1 MKESWRARPL
11 VLEMARRL
19 LILEGRR
26 TDLPPKEFELLAALA
41 AKPREAVP
49 AKDLI
54 EKVWPESSVMTA
66 HDLYWYV
73 WSLRRLIGDAARDD
87 KLIANRRGVGYYL
100 DLSPNQ
106 VEILESGHVEL
117 EAEEET
123 SSSAPGKSTTESV
136 SPAPVRANDT
146 LVLQRKWDPVL
157 LAAVSV
163 GASAVVALSSLVGYS
178 ISRGQGSGLVA
189 QIPIAPTTS
198 PSPDSGL
205 KFDARTEGEPNSE
218 EKDSPRGGKG
228 NRKDGGGGGRGAAP
242 SEGANLVA
250 GSGGAITTGGSGGT
264 TTDPDP
270 ASAGDGGGGAG
281 GKPKPDKNNG
291 SDPDGRTKPT
301 NNEPAPPPP
310 PVADATLYHLYQPD
324 SGDHIATTSSGTVA
338 QKQAYGYRA
347 SKEGYIFTTQQNG
360 TVPISL
366 SNGTFYVYRSTEA
379 APSGTSVSTLYRV
392 NADGDAYYTSS
403 TSEVNQGIARGW
415 SNSTVGYVQR

>member
-1 MKESWRARPL
+1 
-11 VLEMARRL
+11 MARRL

-26 TDLPPKEFELLAALA
+26 TELPPKEFELLATLA
-41 AKPREAVP
+41 ARPREAVP

-66 HDLYWYV
+66 HDLYWYI
-73 WSLRRLIGDAARDD
+73 WSLRKLIGDAARDD

-100 DLSPNQ
+100 DLSPDQ
-106 VEILESGHVEL
+106 IEILERGYVDLGEHERAPRLAPEPSA
-117 EAEEET
+117 AET
-123 SSSAPGKSTTESV
+123 V
-136 SPAPVRANDT
+136 SQAPVRANDT
-146 LVLQRKWDPVL
+146 LAVPGRRDPLL

-163 GASAVVALSSLVGYS
+163 GASAVIAISSLVGYS
-178 ISRGQGSGLVA
+178 ISRGQDAGLVA
-189 QIPIAPTTS
+189 QTPLAPTASSS
-198 PSPDSGL
+198 PNSGL
-205 KFDARTEGEPNSE
+205 KFDARTEGKRESE
-218 EKDSPRGGKG
+218 KTNHSMRDGKG
-228 NRKDGGGGGRGAAP
+228 SRGDGKGKESGTI
-242 SEGANLVA
+242 SSDEGARLVA
-250 GSGGAITTGGSGGT
+250 GGGGAITTGENGGT
-264 TTDPDP
+264 TTDPG
-270 ASAGDGGGGAG
+270 SAGGGGG
-281 GKPKPDKNNG
+281 GGQPKPDKNNG

-347 SKEGYIFTTQQNG
+347 SEEGHIFTTQQDG